1 MMFRLIRENV
11 ERLVE
16 SEREKQALIKEG
28 YREISV
34 TGANPELTKE
44 EKGEEANPELT
55 KEEEGKE
62 TNPKQPKKK
71 EAKQE
76 PKKKAAEA

>member
-28 YREISV
+28 YKEISV
-34 TGANPELTKE
+34 T
-44 EKGEEANPELT
+44 EANPGLT
-55 KEEEGKE
+55 KDEK
-62 TNPKQPKKK
+62 
-71 EAKQE
+71 AKQE

>member
-11 ERLVE
+11 GRLVE

-28 YREISV
+28 YKEISV
-34 TGANPELTKE
+34 TEANPGLTKE
-44 EKGEEANPELT
+44 EK
-55 KEEEGKE
+55 
-62 TNPKQPKKK
+62 
-71 EAKQE
+71 AKQE

>member
-28 YREISV
+28 YREIS
-34 TGANPELTKE
+34 GMEDKHEL
-44 EKGEEANPELT
+44 P

-62 TNPKQPKKK
+62 TNSELPKEE

-76 PKKKAAEA
+76 PKKKAAKA

>member
-28 YREISV
+28 YKEISG
-34 TGANPELTKE
+34 TEANPGLTKE
-44 EKGEEANPELT
+44 EGEEANSELT
-55 KEEEGKE
+55 KEEEGE
-62 TNPKQPKKK
+62 EANSEPPKKEK
-71 EAKQE
+71 AKQE
-76 PKKKAAEA
+76 PKKKAAKA

>member
-28 YREISV
+28 YKEISG
-34 TGANPELTKE
+34 TEANSELTKE
-44 EKGEEANPELT
+44 EKGEGANSELP
-55 KEEEGKE
+55 KEE
-62 TNPKQPKKK
+62 

-76 PKKKAAEA
+76 PKKKAAKA

>member
-28 YREISV
+28 YKEISV
-34 TGANPELTKE
+34 T
-44 EKGEEANPELT
+44 
-55 KEEEGKE
+55 
-62 TNPKQPKKK
+62 
-71 EAKQE
+71 E
-76 PKKKAAEA
+76 PTPNLRKKKARRPTPNL

>member
-28 YREISV
+28 YKEISG
-34 TGANPELTKE
+34 TEANSELTKE
-44 EKGEEANPELT
+44 EKGEGATPNLR
-55 KEEEGKE
+55 
-62 TNPKQPKKK
+62 
-71 EAKQE
+71 
-76 PKKKAAEA
+76 KKKARRPTPNL

>member
-28 YREISV
+28 YKEISG
-34 TGANPELTKE
+34 TEDKPELPKDEEGAEDKSEPPKE
-44 EKGEEANPELT
+44 EV
-55 KEEEGKE
+55 
-62 TNPKQPKKK
+62 KK
-71 EAKQE
+71 E
-76 PKKKAAEA
+76 PKKKAAKA